1 MIGIKLKKL
10 IDRAEVDVRQ
20 LTSSIRGVMFGTP
33 SDMMHGLGINHQKEQ
48 IETPMLCVQI

>member
-10 IDRAEVDVRQ
+10 IARAEVDVRQ

-48 IETPMLCVQI
+48 NRNTNVHVC